1 MERIKEILDK
11 YSADDAKAYADTVEM
26 LYKKG
31 IPNGCFQDY
40 SLLMDVM
47 SILGICELIIKGE

>member
-11 YSADDAKAYADTVEM
+11 YSTDNVKAFVDTVEM

-31 IPNGCFQDY
+31 IPNGCYQDY
-40 SLLMDVM
+40 SVLMDVM
-47 SILGICELIIKGE
+47 DILSTCERIIKGE